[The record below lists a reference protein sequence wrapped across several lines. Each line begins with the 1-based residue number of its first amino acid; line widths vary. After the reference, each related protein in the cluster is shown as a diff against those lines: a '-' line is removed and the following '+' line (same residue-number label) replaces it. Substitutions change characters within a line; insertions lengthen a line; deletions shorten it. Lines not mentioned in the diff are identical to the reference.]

1 MLNIMVVDDEA
12 PIRDWLVY
20 CIQKCPSATQVTS
33 AVNGDEAY
41 RMILET
47 KPNVVFT
54 DIRMPLMDG
63 LELMSKVREILPFTV
78 FIILT
83 NYAEFSYAKEA
94 ISLGA
99 REYILKSEM
108 RSADIQRIVEEIA
121 ANTAKIKAEKVQ
133 DTLRDG
139 VVDLYEMYHNF
150 EQPGAV
156 AAFWQRQG
164 LQNHQPY
171 LAFCVAN
178 DNSVGLRRQI
188 AELAGASRVALS
200 LAAMEQDYLYLILQ
214 CHDSEALRQC
224 MLSVESSLGEC
235 GLPAGVSAIRTDTD
249 QFIKVLGE
257 AAAARDACF
266 FTGGGVVPYGAI
278 RSLPPIDWEDVLT
291 RKQEIIHLLS
301 HRQPEEALEALKN
314 WFSLFRMVG
323 ADDIRKAIDHINRMV
338 ISMEDWYYQ
347 FSSPPPAG
355 WTPPQSFSAC
365 RSRCVSMLEEVL
377 REQRSRHSLPIE
389 TALSYIHSHYAQP
402 ISMAEVAGQL
412 YRSPEHFSRQFKEEV
427 GENFSAYL
435 TRYRLDRAQ
444 DLLQTTDLPIA
455 LVAAQTGYTT
465 PGYFSR
471 LYKKYK
477 GISPEQERRR
487 SKM

>member
-156 AAFWQRQG
+156 AAFWQRQ
-164 LQNHQPY
+164 
-171 LAFCVAN
+171 
-178 DNSVGLRRQI
+178 
-188 AELAGASRVALS
+188 
-200 LAAMEQDYLYLILQ
+200 
-214 CHDSEALRQC
+214 
-224 MLSVESSLGEC
+224 VE
-235 GLPAGVSAIRTDTD
+235 D
-249 QFIKVLGE
+249 
-257 AAAARDACF
+257 
-266 FTGGGVVPYGAI
+266 
-278 RSLPPIDWEDVLT
+278 
-291 RKQEIIHLLS
+291 
-301 HRQPEEALEALKN
+301 
-314 WFSLFRMVG
+314 
-323 ADDIRKAIDHINRMV
+323 
-338 ISMEDWYYQ
+338 
-347 FSSPPPAG
+347 
-355 WTPPQSFSAC
+355 
-365 RSRCVSMLEEVL
+365 
-377 REQRSRHSLPIE
+377 
-389 TALSYIHSHYAQP
+389 
-402 ISMAEVAGQL
+402 
-412 YRSPEHFSRQFKEEV
+412 
-427 GENFSAYL
+427 
-435 TRYRLDRAQ
+435 
-444 DLLQTTDLPIA
+444 
-455 LVAAQTGYTT
+455 
-465 PGYFSR
+465 
-471 LYKKYK
+471 
-477 GISPEQERRR
+477 
-487 SKM
+487 

>member
-20 CIQKCPSATQVTS
+20 CIQKCPSVTQVTS

-47 KPNVVFT
+47 KPNMVFT

-108 RSADIQRIVEEIA
+108 RSADIQRIVGEIA

-214 CHDSEALRQC
+214 CHDSEALKQC
-224 MLSVESSLGEC
+224 VLSVEASLGEC

-266 FTGGGVVPYGAI
+266 FTGGGVVPYSAI

-323 ADDIRKAIDHINRMV
+323 ADDIRKAITASGEEDKIRIG
-338 ISMEDWYYQ
+338 ISCARKKLDLEICH
-347 FSSPPPAG
+347 
-355 WTPPQSFSAC
+355 TIIILVK
-365 RSRCVSMLEEVL
+365 RSKYCVVFHVDFFYHKRTAAERMLEIFSLLYLKRIHTFKLTL
-377 REQRSRHSLPIE
+377 RNRCKLC
-389 TALSYIHSHYAQP
+389 
-402 ISMAEVAGQL
+402 
-412 YRSPEHFSRQFKEEV
+412 KC
-427 GENFSAYL
+427 
-435 TRYRLDRAQ
+435 
-444 DLLQTTDLPIA
+444 
-455 LVAAQTGYTT
+455 
-465 PGYFSR
+465 
-471 LYKKYK
+471 
-477 GISPEQERRR
+477 
-487 SKM
+487 